1 MFPMNNPKP
10 YSNLS
15 EPFQLAVAILGR
27 TPPLG
32 KSDIDEFEALARK
45 IPPNER
51 EDFSDLWEGLRI
63 VTPIEIEI

>member
-1 MFPMNNPKP
+1 MNNPKP
-10 YSNLS
+10 YADHS
-15 EPFQLAVAILGR
+15 EPFQAAIAILGR

-32 KSDIDEFEALARK
+32 EADIDEFIALSKK

-63 VTPIEIEI
+63 ITPIEIEI